1 MSRSSSVTRQSN
13 FDIPFLFTLPVGAL
27 RQHAPLAD
35 RHVRLLL
42 LSTWGYSRDNL
53 AQVCEV
59 VPETMRALLARIRRR
74 AEPFLV
80 SNSFADSHKALRQF
94 RWRVDVR
101 GEDRTAWRRTA
112 TLRVRSQAAKQPSH
126 VVKHARPARG
136 VSSCSSGLS
145 Q

>member
-42 LSTWGYSRDNL
+42 LNTWGYSRDNL

-59 VPETMRALLARIRRR
+59 VPETMSALLARIRRR

-80 SNSFADSHKALRQF
+80 SNSFADSYEALRQF
-94 RWRVDVR
+94 RWQVDVR
-101 GEDRTAWRRTA
+101 GEDRTA
-112 TLRVRSQAAKQPSH
+112 
-126 VVKHARPARG
+126 
-136 VSSCSSGLS
+136 
-145 Q
+145 